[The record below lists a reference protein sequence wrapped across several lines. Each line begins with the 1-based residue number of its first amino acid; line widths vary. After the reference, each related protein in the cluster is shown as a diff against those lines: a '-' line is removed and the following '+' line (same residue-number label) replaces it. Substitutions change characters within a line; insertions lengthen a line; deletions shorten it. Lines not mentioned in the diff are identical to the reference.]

1 MMFLRETKEGL
12 LLTVWV
18 TPRSARDE
26 IVETHGDALKIRL
39 NAPPLDG

>member
-26 IVETHGDALKIRL
+26 IVEPTEMR
-39 NAPPLDG
+39 